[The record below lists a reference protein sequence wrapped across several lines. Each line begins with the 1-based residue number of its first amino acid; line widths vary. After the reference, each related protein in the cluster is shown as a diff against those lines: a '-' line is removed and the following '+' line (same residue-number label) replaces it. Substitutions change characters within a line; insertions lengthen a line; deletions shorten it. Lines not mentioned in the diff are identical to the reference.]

1 MADRSPTPDNG
12 KKGRLLKAKA
22 LEEAPRKVVAVDT
35 PPAPIPVVGGV
46 GRPAPSAAARPV
58 PPAPIP
64 VEPRPAAPIPVAGG
78 VGRPAP
84 SAVAPIPVGPSSGA
98 GNAAG
103 PIVID
108 TAGRTRAR
116 AGRTRAPAQKAPAQ
130 RAPAGR
136 PPGDGPSADGAKARP
151 VPLTEEQKKKAKP
164 RVSEHRGRK
173 ATGVREE
180 LEEREEQGHWA
191 LFWRDLLANQPSWL
205 TSLVFHM
212 AVLVLLALWTFSTP
226 EQEISFLSLPEPEE
240 LDLGEMPEMKLEQL
254 QRGPEA
260 LDIIDR
266 DTPESLEPLVDME
279 HAAEG
284 INAAS
289 VRPKPFFTEIAPWN
303 DHWFEE
309 GRGTGIAKRPGTGKG
324 EKGDGH
330 GLAGTGRGM
339 GGRGGRR
346 GNATGR
352 GATPQSEKSVNL
364 ALEWLANHQLPD
376 GGWSF
381 DHTVA
386 PSCQGKC
393 GDPGA
398 QAEARIGATALGIL
412 PFLGAGQTH
421 QVGKYKKTVR
431 SGLVYLM
438 ARMQVG
444 RDGGSLYDAG
454 RGKMYSHGLATIA
467 LCEAYAMCVN
477 PKDLIKPKRIYDG
490 RESPPSPS
498 DIKSLRQK
506 QQDSKQIAADNAFN
520 AALGRAAQLALNFV
534 SSAQHP
540 AGGWRYEPRQAGD
553 TSVVGWQ
560 VMALKS
566 GQMAKLMVNPIS
578 LAGASKYLD
587 SVQIGDYGDDYGYTD
602 PTRGSI
608 ATQAIGL
615 LCRMYMGWARNHPGL
630 TKGVEALDA
639 KGPSQGNMYFN
650 YYATQVVHHYGGD
663 PWKRWNP
670 RMRDSLV
677 NRQAKNG
684 HEAGSWHFAGD
695 HGSEPGGRLYITAL
709 AAMTLQVYYRHMP
722 LYRQDIFG
730 EGKGKKEKKAAKP
743 DAEQEKEK
751 PDE

>member
-1 MADRSPTPDNG
+1 MADRSPAPEDG
-12 KKGRLLKAKA
+12 KKGRLLKAKP
-22 LEEAPRKVVAVDT
+22 LEETPRQAAAVDT
-35 PPAPIPVVGGV
+35 SPAPIPVTPAPAAPIPVSGGV
-46 GRPAPSAAARPV
+46 GRPARSAGVARPAPVEARPV

-64 VEPRPAAPIPVAGG
+64 VTPAPAAPIPVGGG

-84 SAVAPIPVGPSSGA
+84 SAGRPAPSG
-98 GNAAG
+98 
-103 PIVID
+103 
-108 TAGRTRAR
+108 
-116 AGRTRAPAQKAPAQ
+116 KAPAGKPSGEG
-130 RAPAGR
+130 PADEG
-136 PPGDGPSADGAKARP
+136 SKARP
-151 VPLTEEQKKKAKP
+151 ILVTEEQRKKAQP
-164 RVSEHRGRK
+164 RVTEHRGSK

-180 LEEREEQGHWA
+180 LEEIEEQGHWA
-191 LFWRDLLANQPSWL
+191 LFWRDFLNNQPSWL

-212 AVLVLLALWTFSTP
+212 AMLVVLGVWTLSTP
-226 EQEISFLSLPEPEE
+226 KRETTFLSALPEPEE
-240 LDLGEMPEMKLEQL
+240 LELGEMPEMKLEQL

-284 INAAS
+284 LNAAS
-289 VRPKPFFTEIAPWN
+289 LRPQPFFTEVAPWN

-309 GRGTGIAKRPGTGKG
+309 GRGTGVLKRFGTGKG
-324 EKGDGH
+324 DKGKGH

-346 GNATGR
+346 GNAVGR
-352 GATPQSEKSVNL
+352 GATPESEKAVNL

-393 GDPGA
+393 GNPGD

-431 SGLVYLM
+431 AGLMYLM

-454 RGKMYSHGLATIA
+454 RGRMYSHGLATIA

-477 PKDLIKPKRIYDG
+477 PKDVIRPKRVYDG
-490 RESPPSPS
+490 NAAPPSPS
-498 DIKSLRQK
+498 DIKSLREK

-520 AALGRAAQLALNFV
+520 AALGRAAQAALKFV
-534 SSAQHP
+534 STAQHP
-540 AGGWRYEPRQAGD
+540 DGGWRYEPRQAGD

-566 GQMAKLMVNPIS
+566 GQMAHLMVNPMS
-578 LAGASKYLD
+578 LVGASKFLD

-602 PTRGSI
+602 PTRGTI
-608 ATQAIGL
+608 ATRAIGL
-615 LCRMYMGWARNHPGL
+615 LCRMYMGWPHDHPGL
-630 TKGVEALDA
+630 AKGVQGLDA
-639 KGPSQGNMYFN
+639 EGPSQGNMYYN
-650 YYATQVVHHYGGD
+650 YYATQVMHHYGGD

-670 RMRDSLV
+670 KMRDSLTG
-677 NRQAKNG
+677 RQAKNG
-684 HEAGSWHFAGD
+684 HEAGSWYFAGD

-709 AAMTLQVYYRHMP
+709 AAMTLEVYYRHMP
-722 LYRQDIFG
+722 LYRRDIFG
-730 EGKGKKEKKAAKP
+730 QGKDKPGNQAAKP
-743 DAEQEKEK
+743 DAEQEEEK
-751 PDE
+751 PEEKPEE